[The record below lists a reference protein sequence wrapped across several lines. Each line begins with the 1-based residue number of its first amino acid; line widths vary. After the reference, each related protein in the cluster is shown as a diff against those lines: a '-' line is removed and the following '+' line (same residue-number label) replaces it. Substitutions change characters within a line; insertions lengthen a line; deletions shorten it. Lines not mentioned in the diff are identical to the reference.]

1 MSKKTLVIMV
11 IAALVLLGGIAA
23 GIAYLYKSDN
33 TGGGTAAG
41 TGQFIENHSLVTAI
55 PSDAAIVLCVKDFGR
70 VCEMLTDTAA
80 VFRELTSG
88 KFDKLV
94 AEDYP
99 GLKRNQAII
108 SVHYTKDMPPLM
120 IIEAAKAIADTLPD
134 CTRLLATA
142 DSAGL
147 VCKTSEGFILI
158 SPSETIVN
166 SSMRHIS
173 EGHSVLESSGF
184 AELSSNVSGDD
195 ILFLSNAYTDNI
207 LDAFFAKKH
216 RKHSAFIKQLS
227 DWMAFSINKYS
238 SDGIAAHGELLYGSD
253 PAYYMNVLRH
263 AGTGPVTVTEA
274 VPSWTDFVIDI
285 PVGNITAYIKA
296 YRSFLDAKARL
307 DKYEYTLSKQKK
319 ETGASAEDWAKSLD
333 IKEVALAD
341 IHFDNKLRHVVLIKP
356 GVKHAENAASDF
368 KASAGYLKTLF
379 GGIFT
384 GEGESSAVY
393 VKGWIV
399 AGEEDVI
406 KGYSEALSETLADRL
421 AANVSGDRVP
431 QKGCGFWAY
440 HSLSEDPTLIDANFS
455 PSMARGIRRMA
466 GGVTYIPATLCALA
480 QGDKM
485 GVEFQMDR
493 LLLKKESTAEVSRD
507 TTVNVPAGPFKVTNS
522 GTGKVNKFYQN
533 SHLSLC
539 LQDENGKDLWGIPF
553 KHPICGFVQEADY
566 FNNGKIQF
574 LFAADTKLY
583 LIDRLG
589 RFVSGFPV
597 DLGKKVAVGPK
608 LYDFTGAKG
617 YTAMVLFKDNTVG
630 YVDLHGRTVASWK
643 GIDAPD
649 TIKEVPELLEAGG
662 KKYWLVRTA
671 SRTLICPFEGGE
683 SLVKGEGD
691 KRIRPDS
698 KITVTEK
705 GSVTAQCYD
714 GKERT
719 FKLGQ

>member
-1 MSKKTLVIMV
+1 MSRKTLVIMV
-11 IAALVLLGGIAA
+11 IAALLLLGGIAA
-23 GIAYLYKSDN
+23 GIAYLYKSDSPK
-33 TGGGTAAG
+33 TGTAAG
-41 TGQFIENHSLVTAI
+41 AGQFIENHSLVTAI
-55 PSDAAIVLCVKDFGR
+55 PSDAALVLCVKDFGKA
-70 VCEMLTDTAA
+70 CEMLADTAA

-94 AEDYP
+94 AEEYP

-108 SVHYTKDMPPLM
+108 SVHYTKDMPPLLV
-120 IIEAAKAIADTLPD
+120 IEAAKAIADTLPD
-134 CTRLLATA
+134 CTKLLATA

-147 VCKTSEGFILI
+147 VCKTSEGLILI

-166 SSMRHIS
+166 SSLRHIS

-184 AELSSNVSGDD
+184 AELSSIVSGDD
-195 ILFLSNAYTDNI
+195 ILFASNAYTDNI
-207 LDAFFAKKH
+207 LDAFFAKRH
-216 RKHSAFIKQLS
+216 RKHSSFIKELS
-227 DWMAFSINKYS
+227 DWMAFSISKYS
-238 SDGIAAHGELLYGSD
+238 SEGVAAHGELLYGSD

-274 VPSWTDFVIDI
+274 LPSWTDFVIDI

-296 YRSFLDAKARL
+296 YRSYLDAKAKL
-307 DKYEYTLSKQKK
+307 DKYEYTLSKQRK
-319 ETGASAEDWAKSLD
+319 ENGASAEDWAKSLD
-333 IKEVALAD
+333 IKEVAVAD
-341 IHFDNKLRHVVLIKP
+341 IHFDKKLRHVVLIKP
-356 GVKHAENAASDF
+356 GVKNVESAVRDF
-368 KASAGYLKTLF
+368 KASASYLKTLF

-384 GEGESSAVY
+384 GEGETSAVLA
-393 VKGWIV
+393 KGWIV
-399 AGEEDVI
+399 AGESDVI
-406 KGYSEALSETLADRL
+406 KGYQDALGETLSDRL
-421 AANVSGDRVP
+421 AANVSSDRVP
-431 QKGCGFWAY
+431 QRGCGFWAY
-440 HSLSEDPTLIDANFS
+440 HSISEDPALIEANFS
-455 PSMARGIRRMA
+455 PAMAKGVRRITS
-466 GGVTYIPATLCALA
+466 GVTYIPATLYAVA

-485 GVEFQMDR
+485 GLEFQLDR
-493 LLLKKESTAEVSRD
+493 MLLKKERTPETSRD
-507 TTVNVPAGPFKVTNS
+507 TVVAVPAGPFKVTNS
-522 GTGKVNKFYQN
+522 GTGKTNKFYQN

-553 KHPICGFVQEADY
+553 KYPICGFVQEADY

-597 DLGKKVAVGPK
+597 DLGKEIAVGPK

-617 YTAMVLFKDNTVG
+617 YTAMVLFKDNSVG

-649 TIKEVPELLEAGG
+649 TIKEVPELLESGG

-671 SRTLICPFEGGE
+671 SRTLVYPFEGGE

-698 KITVTEK
+698 KITVNEK
-705 GSVTAQCYD
+705 GSLTGQCYD